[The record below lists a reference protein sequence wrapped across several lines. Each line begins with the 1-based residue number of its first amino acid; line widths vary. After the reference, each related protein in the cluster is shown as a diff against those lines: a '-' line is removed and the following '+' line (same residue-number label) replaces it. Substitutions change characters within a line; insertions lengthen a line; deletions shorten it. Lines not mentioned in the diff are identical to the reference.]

1 MTDLIKSVSDY
12 KVSLL
17 HDWKKSEKNKPLNM
31 SDLKNDEK
39 SDFSSYVQF
48 VEDTHTRILSDLGSV
63 EENSKILKSSIN
75 DLEKELALQS
85 DSHKIKEYS
94 LGNELEALNKQI
106 LHMTE
111 SSQLGEA
118 KSIRMLEDT
127 VEKLKKDHAIEIEKL
142 QDSHQRAVKEL
153 NEIHTKTEKS
163 LQAKLQMLTGV
174 EKDKIEYESQTQ
186 KIGRVAQQLKDKIRP
201 LYNIV
206 SESSESK
213 QLDEAYMIDIITKD
227 VSRMKGELKA
237 NEEKIIAL
245 SKDNERLKMD
255 SNTLSGENSTTK
267 RTLQDIREEFQSTNF
282 IMQRFRDAY
291 NELNTEIGALDMQQD
306 SLVKS
311 GKSAK

>member
-1 MTDLIKSVSDY
+1 MTELIKSVSDY

-39 SDFSSYVQF
+39 SDFTSYVQF
-48 VEDTHTRILSDLGSV
+48 VEETHAKILSDLGSI

-75 DLEKELALQS
+75 DLEKEIALQA

-94 LGNELEALNKQI
+94 LSNELESLNKQI
-106 LHMTE
+106 LQITE
-111 SSQLGEA
+111 SNQLGEA
-118 KSIRMLEDT
+118 KSIRVLEDT
-127 VEKLKKDHAIEIEKL
+127 VEKLKKEHSIEIEKL
-142 QDSHQRAVKEL
+142 QESHQRAVKEL
-153 NEIHTKTEKS
+153 NEIHSKAEKS
-163 LQAKLQMLTGV
+163 LQGKLQMLTGV
-174 EKDKIEYESQTQ
+174 EKDKIEYETQSQ

-206 SESSESK
+206 SESSDSK

-237 NEEKIIAL
+237 NEEKIISLA
-245 SKDNERLKMD
+245 KDNERLKLE
-255 SNTLSGENSTTK
+255 SNTLSNESSTAK
-267 RTLQDIREEFQSTNF
+267 RTLQDIKEEFQSSNF

-291 NELNTEIGALDMQQD
+291 NELNTEIGALDTQQD
-306 SLVKS
+306 SLIKS